1 MRYLLSDVVEPYDV
15 EQIKKEI
22 KKYLETH
29 KERDHYNTR
38 PQRDPDKIYP
48 SAYMVIDNPH
58 LKFPTL
64 NEYSKKFRFPIIE
77 SKSSRI
83 LAGYKVPIHVDT
95 FHGVKIQLPMIIP
108 EPGTTCFQIHA
119 GHIDDVE
126 KWDNIDEEKFPIVER
141 YYQYEGLPY
150 YSHGTEIH
158 SVSRVKN
165 HDRTVIQLH
174 VDPIISME
182 EFEEAIRTNTL
193 MLGRTK
199 IL

>member
-1 MRYLLSDVVEPYDV
+1 MNSRYLYPNIMEPYNV

-22 KKYLETH
+22 KEYLNDH

-38 PQRDPDKIYP
+38 PQKDPDKIYP
-48 SAYMVIDNPH
+48 SAYMVIDDPH
-58 LKFPTL
+58 LKLPTL
-64 NEYSKKFRFPIIE
+64 NEYAKKFRFPIIE

-83 LAGYKVPIHVDT
+83 LAGYKVPLHVDT
-95 FHGVKIQLPMIIP
+95 FRGVKIQLPIIMP
-108 EPGTTCFQIHA
+108 EPGTTCFQLHA
-119 GHIDDVE
+119 GNIVDV
-126 KWDNIDEEKFPIVER
+126 KILDNIDEEKFPVVER

-158 SVSRVKN
+158 SVSRVKT

-174 VDPIISME
+174 VDPVISME

-193 MLGRTK
+193 MLQ
-199 IL
+199 